1 MILERLSAIR
11 GRIASAAGRGGR
23 ASEAVDLI
31 AVVKKAPLDDL
42 RLLLREGTLS
52 FLGENRIQDAA
63 KRREALGPD
72 GAGRQWRFI
81 GRLQTN
87 KAKYAVSLFDWVDS
101 VDGVELAE
109 ALDARAAQAGKRL
122 KVLLQVKLS
131 DRETQGGTAPEGL
144 EKLLARVRF
153 LPHLEPQGLMAIAPM
168 LEPVEGLR
176 PRFRLMRTLLDRH
189 FDPESKPVLS
199 MGMSRDFEL
208 AVEEGATLVRI
219 GSALFDPRTPPEPI
233 S

>member
-11 GRIASAAGRGGR
+11 GRIADAAKRSGRPDR
-23 ASEAVDLI
+23 PVEMI
-31 AVVKKAPLDDL
+31 AVVKKAPIDDL

-63 KRREALGPD
+63 KRREALGPE
-72 GAGRQWRFI
+72 GAGKPWRFI

-87 KAKYAVSLFDWVDS
+87 KAKQAVSLFDWVDS

-131 DRETQGGTAPEGL
+131 DRETQGGTTPGEL
-144 EKLLARVRF
+144 EALLGRVRS
-153 LPHLEPQGLMAIAPM
+153 LPHLEPRGLMAIAPM

-176 PRFRLMRTLLDRH
+176 PHFRLMRTLLDRH
-189 FDPESKPVLS
+189 FAPESEPVLS

-219 GSALFDPRTPPEPI
+219 GSALFDP
-233 S
+233 